1 MKRILVFLL
10 IVICSQLFTVAGQ
23 DKKQE
28 SPNRLAIRAGRLID
42 TKNGSVINNAVI
54 LIEGEKITAVGEGL
68 SIPAGVEVIDL
79 RNKTVLAGLIDC
91 HTHITF
97 QPGNYYEDLFRKSPI
112 DFAVMAHVYARRT

>member
-1 MKRILVFLL
+1 MKRILLIFL

-42 TKNGSVINNAVI
+42 TKNGSVVNNAVI

-79 RNKTVLAGLIDC
+79 SNKTVLTGKIEC
-91 HTHITF
+91 QTQITSHA
-97 QPGNYYEDLFRKSPI
+97 D
-112 DFAVMAHVYARRT
+112 HVS